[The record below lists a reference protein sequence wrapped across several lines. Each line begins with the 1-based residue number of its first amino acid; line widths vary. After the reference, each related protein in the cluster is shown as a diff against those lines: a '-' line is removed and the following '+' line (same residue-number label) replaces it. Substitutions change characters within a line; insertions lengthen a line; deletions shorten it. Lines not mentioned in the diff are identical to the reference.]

1 MIEWW
6 YWIVLGVILSVAEIF
21 ILGFFV
27 IWLGISAILVG
38 IISFFILFPLS
49 YQIMLWAVG
58 SVLLLW
64 VWFGYLK
71 GNSQTPT
78 DRVGQSDDYQGV
90 QGEII
95 KVLNNNRYKALFEV
109 PILGDREWIVE
120 SDEELQVGDKIFAD
134 RVYGQLLRVKK
145 VVK

>member
-71 GNSQTPT
+71 GNSQTPN

-90 QGEII
+90 EGEII
-95 KVLNNNRYKALFEV
+95 KVLNNNRYKALFEI

-120 SDEELQVGDKIFAD
+120 SDEELQVGDKITTD
-134 RVYGQLLRVKK
+134 KVYGQLLRVKK